1 MQRTEEKEHCR
12 HSDGYPISGA
22 ASDSFKIRRATVRD
36 ADVIA
41 WHRARMF
48 QDMGNVS
55 GDAFEILRTK
65 AQARLKQWIDIGDY
79 IGWLATSADKPE
91 TIVGDAGI
99 QLQSILP
106 RPVDTSTIGQGR
118 QGTIIKPNRNG
129 ASVGSPA
136 CSLKRSLLGPKVSG
150 STGLYFTL
158 RTKAARFT
166 RG

>member
-1 MQRTEEKEHCR
+1 MQRNVEKEHCR
-12 HSDGYPISGA
+12 HSDGYTISGA

-91 TIVGDAGI
+91 TIVGGAGI
-99 QLQSILP
+99 
-106 RPVDTSTIGQGR
+106 
-118 QGTIIKPNRNG
+118 
-129 ASVGSPA
+129 
-136 CSLKRSLLGPKVSG
+136 
-150 STGLYFTL
+150 
-158 RTKAARFT
+158 
-166 RG
+166 